1 MVTVK
6 KIPIGRDNFKDII
19 EKGYYYVDKT
29 KIIEDILE
37 IGAYVTLFPRPRRFG
52 KSLMISTMDEFF
64 NAEKKE
70 ENKNLFKGLYIDKSK
85 YKNEQGKYPIIKLN
99 LKSVEASNWEET
111 YSGIKEII
119 RQLYESKRYVMEIL
133 NEEEK
138 KLYRQFLTEQAD
150 LSKYKQSLKILSEYL
165 YRYYNEKVIILID
178 EYDVP
183 IQKGY
188 LKGFYTQIVD
198 FIKALF
204 NNALKTNE
212 NIEFAI
218 MTGVLRVSKES
229 IFSDLNNVK
238 IYSTVNT
245 AYDEY
250 FGFTE
255 EETKKLLEYYN
266 LELTPEVKQMYN
278 GYIFG
283 NQQIYNPW
291 SIINYASDKTLLP
304 YWINT
309 SGNELLQQIFDKTQ
323 EETKEMIE
331 KLVLGESIACKY
343 NDKVTFLDLN
353 NIETDEAKDTVANFL
368 LVSGYLTKTK
378 ESNLVEQDG
387 YLTLKIPNQDVRTT
401 YKDVIAKWIG
411 RQGKVSSQK
420 IYELHQALISND
432 KIKIEKILN
441 ETLNYMSFYDSQE
454 NFYHG
459 YMLGLFVRFLNSK
472 YIVKSNREAGRGRF
486 DIMIE
491 SVDRK
496 IGIVVEFKVAGENED
511 IEEKAK
517 IGKEQI
523 VDKEYY
529 KELELDRV
537 ENILTYAVAFKGKE
551 CKVR

>member
-1 MVTVK
+1 MK

-29 KIIEDILE
+29 KIIKDILE

-138 KLYRQFLTEQAD
+138 ELYRQFLTEQAD

-212 NIEFAI
+212 NIELAI

-387 YLTLKIPNQDVRTT
+387 YLTLKIPNQEVRTI
-401 YKDVIAKWIG
+401 YKDIIAKWIG

-496 IGIVVEFKVAGENED
+496 IGIVVEFKVAGENENV
-511 IEEKAK
+511 EEKAQK
-517 IGKEQI
+517 GKEQI

-537 ENILTYAVAFKGKE
+537 ENILTYAVAIKGKE

>member
-1 MVTVK
+1 MK
-6 KIPIGRDNFKDII
+6 KIPIGRDDFKDII

-37 IGAYVTLFPRPRRFG
+37 VGAYVTLFPRPRRFG
-52 KSLMISTMDEFF
+52 KSLMISTIDNFF

-70 ENKNLFKGLYIDKSK
+70 ENKNLFKGLYIDKTK
-85 YKNEQGKYPIIKLN
+85 YKKEQGKYPIIKLN
-99 LKSVEASNWEET
+99 LKSVEANTWEET

-119 RQLYESKRYVMEIL
+119 RQLFESKRYVMDLL
-133 NEEEK
+133 NDEEK
-138 KLYRQFLTEQAD
+138 ALYRKFLLKEAD
-150 LSKYKQSLKILSEYL
+150 LSEYKLSLKLLSQYL
-165 YRYYNEKVIILID
+165 YNYYNEKVIILID

-188 LKGFYTQIVD
+188 LKGFYSDIVD
-198 FIKALF
+198 FIKGVF
-204 NNALKTNE
+204 NNALKSNE

-238 IYSTVNT
+238 IYSTVDT
-245 AYDEY
+245 PYDEY

-255 EETKKLLEYYN
+255 EETKELLKYYD

-283 NQQIYNPW
+283 KKEIYNPW

-309 SGNELLQQIFDKTQ
+309 SGNDLLQQIFDKTQ
-323 EETKEMIE
+323 KETKEMIE
-331 KLVLGESIACKY
+331 SLILGESIVCKY
-343 NDKVTFLDLN
+343 NDKITFLDLN
-353 NIETDEAKDTVANFL
+353 NIKEEEANDTVANFL

-378 ESNLVEQDG
+378 ESDLVKQRR
-387 YLTLKIPNQDVRTT
+387 YLTLKIPNEEVKTIFT
-401 YKDVIAKWIG
+401 DVIEKWIG
-411 RQGKVSSQK
+411 RMGKVSSQK
-420 IYELHQALISND
+420 IYELHEALTCND
-432 KIKIEKILN
+432 KVKIENLLN
-441 ETLNYMSFYDSQE
+441 ETLNHMSFYDSQE

-459 YMLGLFVRFLNSK
+459 YMLGLFVGFLNSQ

-496 IGIVVEFKVAGENED
+496 IGIIVEFKVARENED
-511 IEEKAK
+511 LVEKAK
-517 IGKEQI
+517 MGKEQL

-537 ENILTYAVAFKGKE
+537 ESILTYAVAFKGKE
-551 CKVR
+551 CKVV

>member
-1 MVTVK
+1 MK

-29 KIIEDILE
+29 KIIKDILE

-138 KLYRQFLTEQAD
+138 ELYRQFLTEQAD

-387 YLTLKIPNQDVRTT
+387 YLTLKIPNQEVRTI
-401 YKDVIAKWIG
+401 YKDIIAKWIG

>member
-1 MVTVK
+1 MK
-6 KIPIGRDNFKDII
+6 PMPIGRDNFKDII
-19 EKGYYYVDKT
+19 EKECYYVDKT
-29 KIIEDILE
+29 KIIEEILQTK
-37 IGAYVTLFPRPRRFG
+37 AYVSLFPRPRRFG
-52 KSLMISTMDEFF
+52 KSLMISTIDEFF
-64 NAEKKE
+64 NVEKKE

-85 YKNEQGKYPIIKLN
+85 YKTEQGKYPIIKLN
-99 LKSVEASNWEET
+99 LKSVEANTWEET
-111 YSGIKEII
+111 YSGVKELI

-138 KLYRQFLTEQAD
+138 ELYKKFLTEEVD
-150 LSKYKQSLKILSEYL
+150 LSKYKQALKILSQYL
-165 YRYYNEKVIILID
+165 NKYYDEKVIILID

-188 LKGFYTQIVD
+188 LKGFYAEIVD
-198 FIKALF
+198 FIKGLC

-238 IYSTVNT
+238 IYSTVDT

-255 EETKKLLEYYN
+255 KETKELLKYYN

-283 NQQIYNPW
+283 NQEIYNPW

-331 KLVLGESIACKY
+331 QLILGENIICKY

-353 NIETDEAKDTVANFL
+353 NIDLEEANDIVANFL

-378 ESNLVEQDG
+378 ENDLVKQNG
-387 YLTLKIPNQDVRTT
+387 YLTLKIPNEEVRTIFT
-401 YKDVIAKWIG
+401 DVIAKWIG
-411 RQGKVSSQK
+411 RLGKVSSQK
-420 IYELHQALISND
+420 IYELHQALTNND
-432 KIKIEKILN
+432 KTKLEKILN
-441 ETLNYMSFYDSQE
+441 ETLQHMSFYDSQE

-459 YMLGLFVRFLNSK
+459 YMLGLFVGFLNSQ

-496 IGIVVEFKVAGENED
+496 IGIVVEFKVAGENEEL
-511 IEEKAK
+511 EEKAR

-529 KELELDRV
+529 KELELDKV
-537 ENILTYAVAFKGKE
+537 KNILTYAVAFKGKE
-551 CKVR
+551 CKVV

>member
-1 MVTVK
+1 MK
-6 KIPIGRDNFKDII
+6 KIPIGRDDFKDII

-29 KIIEDILE
+29 KIIEDVLE
-37 IGAYVTLFPRPRRFG
+37 VGAYVTLFPRPRRFG
-52 KSLMISTMDEFF
+52 KSLMISMIENFF
-64 NAEKKE
+64 NAEKRE
-70 ENKNLFKGLYIDKSK
+70 ENINLFKGLYIDKTE
-85 YKNEQGKYPIIKLN
+85 YKKEQGKYPIIKLN
-99 LKSVEASNWEET
+99 LKSVEANTWEET

-119 RQLYESKRYVMEIL
+119 RQLFESKRYVMDLL
-133 NEEEK
+133 NDEEK
-138 KLYRQFLTEQAD
+138 ALYRKFLLKEAD
-150 LSKYKQSLKILSEYL
+150 LSEYKLSLKLLSQYL
-165 YRYYNEKVIILID
+165 YNYYNEKVIILID

-188 LKGFYTQIVD
+188 LKGFYSEIVD
-198 FIKALF
+198 FIKGLF
-204 NNALKTNE
+204 NNTLKTNE

-238 IYSTVNT
+238 IYSTVET

-255 EETKKLLEYYN
+255 EETKELLKYYD
-266 LELTPEVKQMYN
+266 LELTPQVKQMYN

-283 NQQIYNPW
+283 KKEIYNPW

-304 YWINT
+304 YWVNT
-309 SGNELLQQIFDKTQ
+309 SGNDLLQQIFDKTQ

-331 KLVLGESIACKY
+331 NLILGENIICKY

-353 NIETDEAKDTVANFL
+353 NIEEDEAKDTVANFL

-378 ESNLVEQDG
+378 ESDLVEQDG
-387 YLTLKIPNQDVRTT
+387 CLTLRIPNEEVRTI

-420 IYELHQALISND
+420 IYELQHSLINDD

-441 ETLNYMSFYDSQE
+441 ETLNHMSFYDSQE

-459 YMLGLFVRFLNSK
+459 YMLGLFVGFLNRK

-496 IGIVVEFKVAGENED
+496 IGIIVEFKVAGENED
-511 IEEKAK
+511 LEEKAK
-517 IGKEQI
+517 IGKEQL

-551 CKVR
+551 CKVV

>member
-1 MVTVK
+1 MK

-29 KIIEDILE
+29 KIIKDILE

-138 KLYRQFLTEQAD
+138 ELYRQFLLKKAD
-150 LSKYKQSLKILSEYL
+150 LSEYKLSLKLLSQYL
-165 YRYYNEKVIILID
+165 YKYYKEKVIILID

>member
-111 YSGIKEII
+111 YSEIKEII

-212 NIEFAI
+212 NIELAI

-387 YLTLKIPNQDVRTT
+387 YLTLKIPNQEVRTI
-401 YKDVIAKWIG
+401 YKDIIAKWIG

-496 IGIVVEFKVAGENED
+496 IGIVVEFKVAGENENV
-511 IEEKAK
+511 EEKAQK
-517 IGKEQI
+517 GKEQI

>member
-1 MVTVK
+1 MK

-29 KIIEDILE
+29 KIIKDILE

-138 KLYRQFLTEQAD
+138 ELYRQFLTEQAD

-212 NIEFAI
+212 NIELAI

-387 YLTLKIPNQDVRTT
+387 YLTLKIPNQEVRTI
-401 YKDVIAKWIG
+401 YKDIIAKWIG

>member
-138 KLYRQFLTEQAD
+138 ELYRQFLTEQAD

-387 YLTLKIPNQDVRTT
+387 YLTLKIPNQEVRTI
-401 YKDVIAKWIG
+401 YKDIIAKWIG

>member
-111 YSGIKEII
+111 YSEIKEII

-212 NIEFAI
+212 NIELAI

-496 IGIVVEFKVAGENED
+496 IGIVVEFKVAGENENV
-511 IEEKAK
+511 EEKAQK
-517 IGKEQI
+517 GKEQI

>member
-1 MVTVK
+1 MK

>member
-138 KLYRQFLTEQAD
+138 ELYRQFLTEQAD

-387 YLTLKIPNQDVRTT
+387 YLTLKIPNQEVRTI
-401 YKDVIAKWIG
+401 YKDIIAKWIG

-420 IYELHQALISND
+420 IYELHQALISNN

-496 IGIVVEFKVAGENED
+496 IGIVVEFKVAGENENV
-511 IEEKAK
+511 EEKAQK
-517 IGKEQI
+517 GKEQI

>member
-1 MVTVK
+1 MK

-111 YSGIKEII
+111 YSEIKEII

-212 NIEFAI
+212 NIELAI

-387 YLTLKIPNQDVRTT
+387 YLTLKIPNQEVRTI
-401 YKDVIAKWIG
+401 YKDIIAKWIG

-420 IYELHQALISND
+420 IYELHQALISNN

-496 IGIVVEFKVAGENED
+496 IGIVVEFKVAGENENV
-511 IEEKAK
+511 EEKAQK
-517 IGKEQI
+517 GKEQI

>member
-138 KLYRQFLTEQAD
+138 ELYRQFLTEQAD

>member
-1 MVTVK
+1 MK
-6 KIPIGRDNFKDII
+6 KIPIGRDDFKDII

-29 KIIEDILE
+29 KIIEDVLE
-37 IGAYVTLFPRPRRFG
+37 VGSYVTLFPRPRRFG
-52 KSLMISTMDEFF
+52 KSLMISMIENFF

-70 ENKNLFKGLYIDKSK
+70 ENKNLFKGLYIDKTK
-85 YKNEQGKYPIIKLN
+85 YKKEQGKYPIIKLN
-99 LKSVEASNWEET
+99 LKSVEANTWEET

-119 RQLYESKRYVMEIL
+119 RQLFESKRYVMDLL
-133 NEEEK
+133 NDEEK
-138 KLYRQFLTEQAD
+138 ALYRKFLLKEAD
-150 LSKYKQSLKILSEYL
+150 LSEYKLSLKLLSQYL
-165 YRYYNEKVIILID
+165 YNYYNEKVIILID

-188 LKGFYTQIVD
+188 LKGFYSDIVD
-198 FIKALF
+198 FIKGVF
-204 NNALKTNE
+204 NNALKSNE

-238 IYSTVNT
+238 IYSTVDT
-245 AYDEY
+245 PYDEY

-255 EETKKLLEYYN
+255 EETKELLKYYD
-266 LELTPEVKQMYN
+266 LELTPEVKKMYN

-283 NQQIYNPW
+283 KKEIYNPW

-309 SGNELLQQIFDKTQ
+309 SGNDLLQQIFDKTQ
-323 EETKEMIE
+323 KETKEMIE
-331 KLVLGESIACKY
+331 SLILGESIVCKY
-343 NDKVTFLDLN
+343 NDKITFLDLN
-353 NIETDEAKDTVANFL
+353 NIKEEEAKDTVANFL

-378 ESNLVEQDG
+378 ESDLVKQRR
-387 YLTLKIPNQDVRTT
+387 YLTLKIPNEEVRTIFT
-401 YKDVIAKWIG
+401 DVIEKWIG
-411 RQGKVSSQK
+411 RIGKVSSQK
-420 IYELHQALISND
+420 IYELHEALTCND
-432 KIKIEKILN
+432 KVKIENLLN
-441 ETLNYMSFYDSQE
+441 ETLNHMSFYDSQE

-459 YMLGLFVRFLNSK
+459 YMLGLFVGFLNSQ

-496 IGIVVEFKVAGENED
+496 IGIIVEFKVARENED
-511 IEEKAK
+511 LVEKAK
-517 IGKEQI
+517 MGKEQL

-537 ENILTYAVAFKGKE
+537 ESILTYAVAFKGKE
-551 CKVR
+551 CKVV

>member
-138 KLYRQFLTEQAD
+138 ELYRQFLLKKAD
-150 LSKYKQSLKILSEYL
+150 LSEYKLSLKLLSQYL
-165 YRYYNEKVIILID
+165 YKYYKEKVIILID

>member
-1 MVTVK
+1 MK

-29 KIIEDILE
+29 KIIKDILE

-138 KLYRQFLTEQAD
+138 ELYRQFLTEQAD

>member
-1 MVTVK
+1 MK

-111 YSGIKEII
+111 YSEIKEII

-212 NIEFAI
+212 NIELAI

-387 YLTLKIPNQDVRTT
+387 YLTLKIPNQEVRTI
-401 YKDVIAKWIG
+401 YKDIIAKWIG

-496 IGIVVEFKVAGENED
+496 IGIVVEFKVAGENENV
-511 IEEKAK
+511 EEKAQK
-517 IGKEQI
+517 GKEQI

>member
-1 MVTVK
+1 MK

-29 KIIEDILE
+29 KIIKDILE

-138 KLYRQFLTEQAD
+138 ELYRQFLTEQAD

-387 YLTLKIPNQDVRTT
+387 YLTLKIPNQEVRTI
-401 YKDVIAKWIG
+401 YKDIIAKWIG

-420 IYELHQALISND
+420 IYELHQALISNN

-496 IGIVVEFKVAGENED
+496 IGIVVEFKVAGENENV
-511 IEEKAK
+511 EEKAQK
-517 IGKEQI
+517 GKEQI

>member
-496 IGIVVEFKVAGENED
+496 IGIVVEFKVAGENENV
-511 IEEKAK
+511 EEKAQK
-517 IGKEQI
+517 GKEQI

>member
-1 MVTVK
+1 MK
-6 KIPIGRDNFKDII
+6 KIPIGRDDFKDII

-29 KIIEDILE
+29 KIIEDVLE
-37 IGAYVTLFPRPRRFG
+37 VGSYVTLFPRPRRFG
-52 KSLMISTMDEFF
+52 KSLMISMIENFF

-70 ENKNLFKGLYIDKSK
+70 ENKNLFKGLYIDKTK
-85 YKNEQGKYPIIKLN
+85 YKKEQGKYPIIKLN
-99 LKSVEASNWEET
+99 LKSVEANTWEET

-119 RQLYESKRYVMEIL
+119 RQLFESKRYVMDLL
-133 NEEEK
+133 NDEEK
-138 KLYRQFLTEQAD
+138 ALYRKFLLKEAD
-150 LSKYKQSLKILSEYL
+150 LSEYKLSLKLLSQYL
-165 YRYYNEKVIILID
+165 YNYYNEKVIILID

-188 LKGFYTQIVD
+188 LKGFYSDIVD
-198 FIKALF
+198 FIKGVF
-204 NNALKTNE
+204 NNALKSNE

-238 IYSTVNT
+238 IYSTVDT
-245 AYDEY
+245 PYDEY

-255 EETKKLLEYYN
+255 EETKELLKYYD

-283 NQQIYNPW
+283 KKEIYNPW

-309 SGNELLQQIFDKTQ
+309 SGNDLLQQIFDKTQ

-331 KLVLGESIACKY
+331 SLILGESIVCKY
-343 NDKVTFLDLN
+343 NDKITFLDLN
-353 NIETDEAKDTVANFL
+353 NIKEEEANDTVANFL

-378 ESNLVEQDG
+378 ESDLVKQRR
-387 YLTLKIPNQDVRTT
+387 YLTLKIPNEEVKTIFT
-401 YKDVIAKWIG
+401 DVIEKWIG
-411 RQGKVSSQK
+411 RMGKVSSQK
-420 IYELHQALISND
+420 IYELHEALTCND
-432 KIKIEKILN
+432 KVKIENLLN
-441 ETLNYMSFYDSQE
+441 ETLNHMSFYDSQE

-459 YMLGLFVRFLNSK
+459 YMLGLFVGFLNSQ

-496 IGIVVEFKVAGENED
+496 IGIIVEFKVARENED
-511 IEEKAK
+511 LVEKAK
-517 IGKEQI
+517 MGKEQL

-537 ENILTYAVAFKGKE
+537 ESILTYAVAFKGKE
-551 CKVR
+551 CKVV

>member
-1 MVTVK
+1 MK
-6 KIPIGRDNFKDII
+6 KIPIGRDDFKDII

-29 KIIEDILE
+29 KIIEDVLE
-37 IGAYVTLFPRPRRFG
+37 VGSYVTLFPRPRRFG
-52 KSLMISTMDEFF
+52 KSLMISMIENFF

-70 ENKNLFKGLYIDKSK
+70 ENKNLFKGLYIDKTK
-85 YKNEQGKYPIIKLN
+85 YKKEQGKYPIIKLN
-99 LKSVEASNWEET
+99 LKSVEANTWEET

-119 RQLYESKRYVMEIL
+119 RQLFESKRYVMDLL
-133 NEEEK
+133 NDEEK
-138 KLYRQFLTEQAD
+138 ALYRKFLLKEAD
-150 LSKYKQSLKILSEYL
+150 LSEYKLSLKLLSQYL
-165 YRYYNEKVIILID
+165 YNYYNEKVIILID

-188 LKGFYTQIVD
+188 LKGFYSDIVD
-198 FIKALF
+198 FIKGVF
-204 NNALKTNE
+204 NNALKSNE

-238 IYSTVNT
+238 IYSTVDT
-245 AYDEY
+245 PYDEY

-255 EETKKLLEYYN
+255 EETKELLKYYD
-266 LELTPEVKQMYN
+266 LELTPEVKKMYN

-283 NQQIYNPW
+283 KKEIYNPW

-309 SGNELLQQIFDKTQ
+309 SGNDLLQQIFDKTQ
-323 EETKEMIE
+323 KETKEMIE
-331 KLVLGESIACKY
+331 SLILGESIVCKY
-343 NDKVTFLDLN
+343 NDKITFLDLN
-353 NIETDEAKDTVANFL
+353 NIKEEEAKDTVANFL

-378 ESNLVEQDG
+378 ESDLVKQRR
-387 YLTLKIPNQDVRTT
+387 YLTLKIPNEEVRTIFT
-401 YKDVIAKWIG
+401 DVIEKWIG
-411 RQGKVSSQK
+411 RIGKVSSQK
-420 IYELHQALISND
+420 IYELHEALTCND
-432 KIKIEKILN
+432 KVKIENLLN
-441 ETLNYMSFYDSQE
+441 ETLNHMSFYDSQE

-459 YMLGLFVRFLNSK
+459 YMLGLFVGFLNSQ

-496 IGIVVEFKVAGENED
+496 IGIIVEFKVAGENED

-517 IGKEQI
+517 MGKEQL

-551 CKVR
+551 CKVV

>member
-138 KLYRQFLTEQAD
+138 ELYRQFLTEQAD

-212 NIEFAI
+212 NIELAI

-387 YLTLKIPNQDVRTT
+387 YLTLKIPNQEVRTI
-401 YKDVIAKWIG
+401 YKDIIAKWIG

-496 IGIVVEFKVAGENED
+496 IGIVVEFKVAGENENV
-511 IEEKAK
+511 EEKAQK
-517 IGKEQI
+517 GKEQI

>member
-1 MVTVK
+1 MK

-29 KIIEDILE
+29 KIIKDILE

-138 KLYRQFLTEQAD
+138 ELYRQFLTEQAD

-387 YLTLKIPNQDVRTT
+387 YLTLKIPNQDVRTI

-496 IGIVVEFKVAGENED
+496 IGIVVEFKVAGENENV
-511 IEEKAK
+511 EEKAQK
-517 IGKEQI
+517 GKEQI

-537 ENILTYAVAFKGKE
+537 ENILTYAVAIKGKE

>member
-1 MVTVK
+1 MK

-212 NIEFAI
+212 NIELAI

-496 IGIVVEFKVAGENED
+496 IGIVVEFKVAGENENV
-511 IEEKAK
+511 EEKAQK
-517 IGKEQI
+517 GKEQI

>member
-1 MVTVK
+1 MK

-111 YSGIKEII
+111 YSEIKEII

-212 NIEFAI
+212 NIELAI

-496 IGIVVEFKVAGENED
+496 IGIVVEFKVAGENENV
-511 IEEKAK
+511 EEKAQK
-517 IGKEQI
+517 GKEQI

>member
-1 MVTVK
+1 MK

-29 KIIEDILE
+29 KIIKDILE

-138 KLYRQFLTEQAD
+138 ELYRQFLTEQAD

-212 NIEFAI
+212 NIELAI

-387 YLTLKIPNQDVRTT
+387 YLTLKIPNQDVRTI